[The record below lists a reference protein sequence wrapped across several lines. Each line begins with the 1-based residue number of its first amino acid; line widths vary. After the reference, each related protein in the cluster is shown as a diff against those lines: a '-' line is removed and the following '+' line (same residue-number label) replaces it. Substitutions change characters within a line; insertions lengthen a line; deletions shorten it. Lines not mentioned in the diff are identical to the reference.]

1 MAHKF
6 DEPTLMRWS
15 RLYVAA
21 TRNYRAVISAQA
33 ALELGCSERT
43 FHRHVIRPGAAGIQQ
58 NSVTGRHWAK
68 MAAHN
73 LADMFV
79 EEWLSPTQPT
89 IVQKFNDYCDAC
101 EGHDP
106 PIAPLSESSFRR
118 KIAKIPAKVLFERRG
133 EACFENVQFGTI
145 KGHSPRRTMPLEAV
159 QIDHT
164 QLDTDV
170 IDRFGSILGR
180 PWFTAIIDEYT
191 RGLLGFYLSL
201 LPPQRFTVGMAIA
214 RAIFPKDEWLASLG
228 VEGQWDMFGVPMQI
242 GSDNGADLTAKETTD
257 AYAALGIPTIDYRPI
272 GEPQYGAIIERFMG
286 TVAYLAK
293 GIPGYTGANWKEK
306 PAGKSPPRPCFTMK
320 DLEPDPKLS

>member
-257 AYAALGIPTIDYRPI
+257 AYAALGIPTI
-272 GEPQYGAIIERFMG
+272 
-286 TVAYLAK
+286 V
-293 GIPGYTGANWKEK
+293 
-306 PAGKSPPRPCFTMK
+306 
-320 DLEPDPKLS
+320 